1 MSAPAE
7 HLGEGSGRRKQGH
20 STSTDFSGTDN
31 PRHLRALH
39 GLLTRPQTRE
49 HIDRIAG
56 CSNGPELIAEL
67 RRRGLDIPC
76 ERVPVIDR
84 DGKEVKRGVYH
95 LVTADRR
102 KIHAW
107 LRRRQSGFM
116 NLRALLLLAVSL
128 PALAVMLADVARRL

>member
-7 HLGEGSGRRKQGH
+7 HLGEGSGRRKQGD
-20 STSTDFSGTDN
+20 STSTGFLGTDN

-39 GLLTRPQTRE
+39 GLLTRSQTRE

-67 RRRGLDIPC
+67 RRRGLNVPC

-84 DGKEVKRGVYH
+84 DGREVKRGVYN
-95 LVTADRR
+95 LTAADRR

-116 NLRALLLLAVSL
+116 DLRALFLLAVSL
-128 PALAVMLADVARRL
+128 PALGVLLADVARRM